1 MQVHALRITIKLSF
15 WGTLADLHTTLSNG
29 LRQLEM
35 WSDLWSV
42 TFNAAKT
49 QVLTITLIHPSS
61 SITILKPSPNSNCFS
76 QASLRLI
83 FHWSLTWHLHISTL
97 HHRAMSTINTLKKI
111 KNFLPRYSQKS
122 AKSDE
127 MVSGCRR

>member
-35 WSDLWSV
+35 WSELWSV

-49 QVLTITLIHPSS
+49 QVLTITIFQPSS
-61 SITILKPSPNSNCFS
+61 SITILKPSPNWNCFS
-76 QASLRLI
+76 QASMAY
-83 FHWSLTWHLHISTL
+83 FSLVFDLAFTHL
-97 HHRAMSTINTLKKI
+97 
-111 KNFLPRYSQKS
+111 NFASQS
-122 AKSDE
+122 Y
-127 MVSGCRR
+127 VNN